1 MQYAKRIDN
10 FLSEED
16 FIPLKDTLNGFNFPW
31 YFNDQICYESDGLS
45 QFTHTFF
52 EESTRSPNSDFYPL
66 VECFLDKLEVK
77 ELIRIKANLNV
88 KTQVPIQTGYHID
101 HPNVTTAVFYL
112 DTNNG
117 GTELNKTTFVESVAN
132 RIVIFDSNIQ
142 HTGVTCTDQ
151 KKRIVLNFNYRT

>member
-31 YFNDQICYESDGLS
+31 YFNDEICYEGDGLC

-52 EESTRSPNSDFYPL
+52 EELTRSPNSDFYPL

-88 KTQVPIQTGYHID
+88 KTEVPIQTGYHID
-101 HPNVTTAVFYL
+101 YPDATTAVFYL

-151 KKRIVLNFNYRT
+151 KKRIVLNINYRT

>member
-31 YFNDQICYESDGLS
+31 YFNDEICYEGDGLY

-52 EESTRSPNSDFYPL
+52 EESTRSPHSDFYPL

-88 KTQVPIQTGYHID
+88 KTHVPIQTGYHID
-101 HPNVTTAVFYL
+101 CPDMTTAVFYL
-112 DTNNG
+112 NTNNG

>member
-1 MQYAKRIDN
+1 MQYAKKIDN

-16 FIPLKDTLNGFNFPW
+16 FIPLSDMLNSFYFPW
-31 YFNDQICYESDGLS
+31 YFNDEICYEGDGLC

-52 EESTRSPNSDFYPL
+52 EELTRSPNSDFYPL

-88 KTQVPIQTGYHID
+88 KTEVPIQTGYHID
-101 HPNVTTAVFYL
+101 YPDATTAVFYL

-132 RIVIFDSNIQ
+132 RIVIFDSNTQ

-151 KKRIVLNFNYRT
+151 KKRIVLNINYRT

>member
-16 FIPLKDTLNGFNFPW
+16 FIPLKDTLNSFNFPW
-31 YFNDQICYESDGLS
+31 YFNDEICYEGDGLC

-52 EESTRSPNSDFYPL
+52 EESTRSPHSDFYPL

-77 ELIRIKANLNV
+77 ELLRIKANLNV
-88 KTQVPIQTGYHID
+88 KTHIPIQTGYHID
-101 HPNVTTAVFYL
+101 HPDLTTAVFYL

-151 KKRIVLNFNYRT
+151 KKRIVLNFNYWT

>member
-1 MQYAKRIDN
+1 MQYAKKIDN

-16 FIPLKDTLNGFNFPW
+16 FIPLSDMLNSFYFPW

-52 EESTRSPNSDFYPL
+52 EELTRSPNSDFYPL

-88 KTQVPIQTGYHID
+88 KTEVPIQTGYHID
-101 HPNVTTAVFYL
+101 YPDATTAVFYL

-151 KKRIVLNFNYRT
+151 KKRIVLNINYRT

>member
-1 MQYAKRIDN
+1 MQYAKKIDN

-16 FIPLKDTLNGFNFPW
+16 FIPLSDMLNSFYFPW

-52 EESTRSPNSDFYPL
+52 EELTRSPNSDFYPL

-88 KTQVPIQTGYHID
+88 KTEVPIQTGYHID
-101 HPNVTTAVFYL
+101 YPDATTAVFYL

-132 RIVIFDSNIQ
+132 RIVIFDSNTQ

-151 KKRIVLNFNYRT
+151 KKRIVLNINYRT

>member
-16 FIPLKDTLNGFNFPW
+16 FIPLRNTLNSLDFPW
-31 YFNDQICYESDGLS
+31 YFNDQICYEGDGLT

-52 EESTRSPNSDFYPL
+52 EESTRTPHSDFYPL
-66 VECFLDKLEVK
+66 IECFLDKLKVK
-77 ELIRIKANLNV
+77 ELVRIKANLNV
-88 KTQVPIQTGYHID
+88 KTHVPIQTGYHTD
-101 HPNVTTAVFYL
+101 HPDVTTAVFYL

-151 KKRIVLNFNYRT
+151 KKRIVLNFNYWT

>member
-16 FIPLKDTLNGFNFPW
+16 FTPLSDMLNGLYFPW
-31 YFNDQICYESDGLS
+31 YFNDNICYEGDGLT

-52 EESTRSPNSDFYPL
+52 EHSTKSIHSDFYPL
-66 VECFLDKLEVK
+66 IKCFLDKLEVK

-88 KTQVPIQTGYHID
+88 KTHVPIQTGYHID
-101 HPNVTTAVFYL
+101 YPDATTAVFYL
-112 DTNNG
+112 NTNNG
-117 GTELNKTTFVESVAN
+117 GTELNKTVFVESVAN
-132 RIVIFDSNIQ
+132 RILIFDSNTQ

-151 KKRIVLNFNYRT
+151 LKRISLNFNYRT

>member
-1 MQYAKRIDN
+1 M
-10 FLSEED
+10 
-16 FIPLKDTLNGFNFPW
+16 
-31 YFNDQICYESDGLS
+31 
-45 QFTHTFF
+45 
-52 EESTRSPNSDFYPL
+52 

-77 ELIRIKANLNV
+77 ELIRIKPNLNV
-88 KTQVPIQTGYHID
+88 KTEVPIQTGYHID
-101 HPNVTTAVFYL
+101 YPDATTAVFYL

-151 KKRIVLNFNYRT
+151 KKRIVLNINYRT

>member
-1 MQYAKRIDN
+1 MQYAKKIDN

-16 FIPLKDTLNGFNFPW
+16 FIPLSDMLNSFYFPW

-52 EESTRSPNSDFYPL
+52 EELTRSPNSDFYPL
-66 VECFLDKLEVK
+66 VECFLEKLEVK

-88 KTQVPIQTGYHID
+88 KTEVPIQTGYHID
-101 HPNVTTAVFYL
+101 YPDATTAVFYL

-151 KKRIVLNFNYRT
+151 KKRIVLNINYRT

>member
-1 MQYAKRIDN
+1 MQYAKKIDN

-16 FIPLKDTLNGFNFPW
+16 FIPLSDMLNSFYFPW

-52 EESTRSPNSDFYPL
+52 EELTRSPNSDFYPL

-88 KTQVPIQTGYHID
+88 KTEVPIQTGYHID
-101 HPNVTTAVFYL
+101 YPDATTAVFYL

>member
-1 MQYAKRIDN
+1 MQYAKKIDN

-16 FIPLKDTLNGFNFPW
+16 FIPLSDMLNSFYFPW

-66 VECFLDKLEVK
+66 IECFLDKLEVK

-101 HPNVTTAVFYL
+101 YPDVTTAVFYI

>member
-1 MQYAKRIDN
+1 MQYAKKIDN

-16 FIPLKDTLNGFNFPW
+16 FIPLSDMLNSFYFPW

-52 EESTRSPNSDFYPL
+52 EELTRSPNSDFYPL

-88 KTQVPIQTGYHID
+88 KTEVPIQTGYHID
-101 HPNVTTAVFYL
+101 YPDATTAVFYL
-112 DTNNG
+112 NTNNG
-117 GTELNKTTFVESVAN
+117 GTELNKTVFVESIAN
-132 RIVIFDSNIQ
+132 RILIFDSNTQ

-151 KKRIVLNFNYRT
+151 LKRISLNFNYRT

>member
-1 MQYAKRIDN
+1 MQYAKKIDN

-16 FIPLKDTLNGFNFPW
+16 FIPLSDMLNSFYFPW

-52 EESTRSPNSDFYPL
+52 EELTRSSNSDFYPL

-88 KTQVPIQTGYHID
+88 KTEVPIQTGYHID
-101 HPNVTTAVFYL
+101 YPDATTAVFYL

-151 KKRIVLNFNYRT
+151 KKRISLNFNYRT